1 MDKTSL
7 TLLERLRNSKDELAW
22 QTLADIYTPLLR
34 HWIRRYEVQ
43 AADADDLV
51 QEVLT
56 VAARE
61 LPNFSHSGR
70 TGAFRAWLRTTL
82 VHRVRDFW
90 RNRQR
95 RPVATGESN
104 WVRQLDELEDPN
116 SAISQLWQQQHD
128 EHVLRHLLKSSQS
141 RFAPTTWQA
150 LPNSTALAP
159 GAVPTSGGE
168 SIDTNGLRGRR
179 RLARGS
185 HRQRSNLS
193 MSTQAR
199 SWCARRSYP

>member
-7 TLLERLRNSKDELAW
+7 TLLDRLRNSKDELAW
-22 QTLADIYTPLLR
+22 QTLADIYTPLLL

-43 AADADDLV
+43 ASDADDLV

-90 RNRQR
+90 RNRKR
-95 RPVATGESN
+95 RPVATGDSN
-104 WVRQLDELEDPN
+104 WFRQLDELEDPN

-150 LPNSTALAP
+150 FRQVVFE
-159 GAVPTSGGE
+159 GAKPADVAATLGITVNAVLIAKSRVLTYLKHE
-168 SIDTNGLRGRR
+168 
-179 RLARGS
+179 ARG
-185 HRQRSNLS
+185 L
-193 MSTQAR
+193 TDTTVA
-199 SWCARRSYP
+199 